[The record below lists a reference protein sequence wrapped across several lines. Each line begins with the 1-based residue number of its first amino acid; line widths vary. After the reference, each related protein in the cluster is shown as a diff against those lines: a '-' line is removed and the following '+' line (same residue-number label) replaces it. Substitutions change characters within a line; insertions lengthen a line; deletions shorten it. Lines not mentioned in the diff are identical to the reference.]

1 MNLWLN
7 SLYSTGWLRYFD
19 VLHMYICPYQHIK
32 INMLEKVEETHEVKL
47 FTVIEVYVLEDMKD
61 DTYNDACKVQFKD
74 VDCILKGNL
83 KKPL

>member
-1 MNLWLN
+1 
-7 SLYSTGWLRYFD
+7 
-19 VLHMYICPYQHIK
+19 MYICPYQHIK

-61 DTYNDACKVQFKD
+61 DIYNDACKVLFND